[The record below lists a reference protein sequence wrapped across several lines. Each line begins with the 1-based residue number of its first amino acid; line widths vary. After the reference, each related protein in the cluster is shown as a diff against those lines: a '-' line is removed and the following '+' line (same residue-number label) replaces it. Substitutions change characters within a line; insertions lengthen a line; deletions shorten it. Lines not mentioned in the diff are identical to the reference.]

1 MGMCPSPPL
10 IAAFHVLHRLKVPRH
25 SPHALSSLTIKLVHK
40 QNSRRVPDKAPAD
53 RNAANKQLDHY
64 LFHLQFFA
72 TCRFST
78 MYSVVKDQLLHST
91 SVENKTFSRKKALF
105 RTVISIRH

>member
-40 QNSRRVPDKAPAD
+40 QNAPVTSYQMIFVYLLTIDFLQLVDFLHVFSFQISRSST
-53 RNAANKQLDHY
+53 Y
-64 LFHLQFFA
+64 
-72 TCRFST
+72 CR
-78 MYSVVKDQLLHST
+78 K
-91 SVENKTFSRKKALF
+91 
-105 RTVISIRH
+105 